1 MILLNK
7 SIARKVRCFVM
18 SKIQRKKIQAKTV
31 NDVSSLCQISKEELL
46 KDAEKYDKE
55 NYNPL
60 ENLDEKEVLVPEN
73 RTEVITIRLTQK
85 ENEQIT
91 KIARENGL
99 SKSSLLRMLVTRSL
113 KKFDF

>member
-1 MILLNK
+1 
-7 SIARKVRCFVM
+7 M
-18 SKIQRKKIQAKTV
+18 SKIQRRKIQAKTV
-31 NDVSSLCQISKEELL
+31 NDVSSLGQISKEELI

-60 ENLDEKEVLVPEN
+60 ETLDEKEVLVPEN

-113 KKFDF
+113 KKSDF